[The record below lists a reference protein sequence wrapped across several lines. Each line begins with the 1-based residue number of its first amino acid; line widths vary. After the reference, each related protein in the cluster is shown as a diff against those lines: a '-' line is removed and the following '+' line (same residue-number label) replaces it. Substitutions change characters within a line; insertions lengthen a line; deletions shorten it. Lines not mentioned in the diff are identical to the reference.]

1 MVYLSSRE
9 GVTWK
14 MPTGLHKKEAYGP
27 QQEIKRYAHVMTF
40 LVTQEVSL
48 MALVKFHY
56 SLSCLG
62 NAISHSEPESNGIFP
77 LMSQDRIPY
86 ECE

>member
-1 MVYLSSRE
+1 MKN
-9 GVTWK
+9 GNVTVVK
-14 MPTGLHKKEAYGP
+14 IMLALD
-27 QQEIKRYAHVMTF
+27 VMTF